1 MLGQIFASSWSK
13 NKRWEVG
20 PEKTNRPD
28 RKMEKE
34 DEKNRKRKI
43 KSLISGQM
51 LLFEFRSIMGNPYV
65 HIFGMGMPVMMVIV
79 ICRVATSQIP
89 DEAMLAEAITAIFL
103 GIGTLIP
110 MATVLV
116 GYGVARARDLE
127 RGIPLRMELF
137 GIRTGVTLCNNALAE
152 LVYMLI
158 AFGIYFAVGF
168 GVLGVEQPQIRGI
181 ISYLGCIL
189 ALSAI
194 MFSLAY
200 AISSFLKKFGSTY
213 CVTMFLYFGLMIFGG
228 MMGITYDN
236 MPEGMRVIAQ
246 LLPITYINRDFY
258 MVWKGDSYNFV
269 PMLQS
274 FLFWGAGTG
283 ILLFIV
289 LKKTSRKR
297 HGVEL

>member
-1 MLGQIFASSWSK
+1 
-13 NKRWEVG
+13 
-20 PEKTNRPD
+20 
-28 RKMEKE
+28 MEKE
-34 DEKNRKRKI
+34 EEKIRNKK
-43 KSLISGQM
+43 KNNLISGQM
-51 LLFEFRSIMGNPYV
+51 LLFEFRNIIGNPYV
-65 HIFGMGMPVMMVIV
+65 HIFGMGMPVMMAIV
-79 ICRVATSQIP
+79 ICRVAASQIP
-89 DEAMLAEAITAIFL
+89 DESMLGEAMTAIFL

-137 GIRTGVTLCNNALAE
+137 GIRTVATLCNNALAE

-158 AFGIYFAVGF
+158 SFVIYFVVGF
-168 GVLGVEQPQIRGI
+168 GFLGVEQPQVWGI
-181 ISYLGCIL
+181 VSYLACIL
-189 ALSAI
+189 ALSVI
-194 MFSLAY
+194 MFCLAY

-258 MVWKGDSYNFV
+258 TVWKGESYNFV
-269 PMLQS
+269 PMLQAY
-274 FLFWGAGTG
+274 LFWGAGTG

-289 LKKTSRKR
+289 LKKTSRRR